1 MTERV
6 PASKSRPGKTGS
18 KKTGPNKTNRGKTAA
33 IDRDGAPFDNVLAGI
48 HVVSNL
54 IGRAYDGE
62 IATRWDLSL
71 PEWRIV
77 LTLMHHPGATASEI
91 TELWGMEKMAV
102 SRAARRLERD
112 GRVRRTVNEGDRRR
126 YTLDLTAAGKALYRK
141 VEPGATARYREII
154 DVLDPPERAALHKAL
169 AKLTARIGALGG

>member
-1 MTERV
+1 
-6 PASKSRPGKTGS
+6 
-18 KKTGPNKTNRGKTAA
+18 
-33 IDRDGAPFDNVLAGI
+33 
-48 HVVSNL
+48 
-54 IGRAYDGE
+54 
-62 IATRWDLSL
+62 
-71 PEWRIV
+71 
-77 LTLMHHPGATASEI
+77 
-91 TELWGMEKMAV
+91 MAV

>member
-6 PASKSRPGKTGS
+6 QAPKPASNKSSTS
-18 KKTGPNKTNRGKTAA
+18 KRGA
-33 IDRDGAPFDNVLAGI
+33 IDREGAPFDNVLAGI

-102 SRAARRLERD
+102 SRAARRLEHD
-112 GRVRRTVNEGDRRR
+112 GRVRRTVNKGDRRR
-126 YTLDLTAAGKALYRK
+126 YTLDLTAAGRKLYAQ

>member
-1 MTERV
+1 MRE
-6 PASKSRPGKTGS
+6 PAPSAKPGRKRS
-18 KKTGPNKTNRGKTAA
+18 AA
-33 IDRDGAPFDNVLAGI
+33 IERDGAPFDNVLAGI

-62 IATRWDLSL
+62 IAARWGLGL

-91 TELWGMEKMAV
+91 TNLWGMEKMAV

-112 GRVRRTVNEGDRRR
+112 GRVRRTVNKGDRRR
-126 YTLDLTAAGKALYRK
+126 YTLDLTAAGKKLYAQ
-141 VEPGATARYREII
+141 VEPGATARYRAIV
-154 DVLDPPERAALHKAL
+154 DVLDPAERAALHKAL
-169 AKLTARIGALGG
+169 TKLIERIGALGD

>member
-1 MTERV
+1 MTE
-6 PASKSRPGKTGS
+6 PAATTRRARRKAT
-18 KKTGPNKTNRGKTAA
+18 A

-62 IATRWDLSL
+62 IATRWGLSL

-91 TELWGMEKMAV
+91 TNLWGMEKMAV

-126 YTLDLTAAGKALYRK
+126 HTLDLTAAGKTLYRQ
-141 VEPGATARYREII
+141 VEPGATARYREIV
-154 DVLDPPERAALHKAL
+154 DALDPAERAALQRAL
-169 AKLTARIGALGG
+169 TKLIDRIGALGD

>member
-1 MTERV
+1 MSE
-6 PASKSRPGKTGS
+6 PAPTRKPAR
-18 KKTGPNKTNRGKTAA
+18 A
-33 IDRDGAPFDNVLAGI
+33 IDRTADRTAGRTMDRTSAPFDNVLAGI

-54 IGRAYDGE
+54 IGRAYDDE
-62 IATRWDLSL
+62 IATRWGLSL

-77 LTLMHHPGATASEI
+77 LTLMHHPGVTASEI
-91 TELWGMEKMAV
+91 TRLWGMEKMAV

-112 GRVRRTVNEGDRRR
+112 GRVRRTPHEGDRRR

-154 DVLDPPERAALHKAL
+154 DVLAPAERAALHRAL
-169 AKLTARIGALGG
+169 AKLSDRIGALEG

>member
-1 MTERV
+1 MTE
-6 PASKSRPGKTGS
+6 PAQASKPGTS
-18 KKTGPNKTNRGKTAA
+18 KTGPNKRGRGKTGA

-54 IGRAYDGE
+54 IGRAYDSE
-62 IATRWDLSL
+62 VATRWEISL

-91 TELWGMEKMAV
+91 TNLWGMEKMAV

-112 GRVRRTVNEGDRRR
+112 GRVRRTVNKGDRRR
-126 YTLDLTAAGKALYRK
+126 YTLDLTAAGRKLYAQ
-141 VEPGATARYREII
+141 VEPGATARYREIV
-154 DVLDPPERAALHKAL
+154 DVLSATERAALHRAL
-169 AKLTARIGALGG
+169 AKLIDRIGALDN

>member
-1 MTERV
+1 MTERARS
-6 PASKSRPGKTGS
+6 PRNDRDAGRSTKRATGRP
-18 KKTGPNKTNRGKTAA
+18 

-62 IATRWDLSL
+62 VAARWDLSL

-77 LTLMHHPGATASEI
+77 LTLMHHPGATASQI
-91 TELWGMEKMAV
+91 TGLWGMEKMAV

-112 GRVRRTVNEGDRRR
+112 GRVRRTVHEGDRRR
-126 YTLDLTAAGKALYRK
+126 YTLDLTAAGKKLYAQ
-141 VEPGATARYREII
+141 VEPGATARYREIV
-154 DVLDPPERAALHKAL
+154 DVLDQAERAALHSAL
-169 AKLTARIGALGG
+169 SKLITRIAALPD

>member
-6 PASKSRPGKTGS
+6 KASRSSPG
-18 KKTGPNKTNRGKTAA
+18 KKTGP
-33 IDRDGAPFDNVLAGI
+33 IDREGAPFDNVLAGI

-91 TELWGMEKMAV
+91 TNLWGMEKMAV

-112 GRVRRTVNEGDRRR
+112 GRVRRTVNKGDRRR
-126 YTLDLTAAGKALYRK
+126 YTLDLTAAGKKLYAQ
-141 VEPGATARYREII
+141 VEPGATARYREIV
-154 DVLDPPERAALHKAL
+154 DVLSPAERAALHRAL
-169 AKLTARIGALGG
+169 AKLTDRIGTLDD